1 MIERCLCVYALCH
14 ICVFEKKCCLSV
26 QNTELQLKNLTCHLL
41 IMCLILLINVHEAVL
56 ACSKYVW
63 LPCGYHC
70 SRPLLKCAYAW
81 LPIINPH
88 EKSVAT
94 KAMKTKK
101 FSSSNYYNT

>member
-1 MIERCLCVYALCH
+1 MIERWLCVYAVCH

-56 ACSKYVW
+56 TCSKYVW

-70 SRPLLKCAYAW
+70 SKPLLKCGYRMATHGYQYLIPMEKVW
-81 LPIINPH
+81 LP
-88 EKSVAT
+88 ESLR
-94 KAMKTKK
+94 KK
-101 FSSSNYYNT
+101 F